1 MFDFVL
7 LSSFEV
13 LSIVVCNVREKS
25 PRNRIQYQRKYV
37 LINIIYL
44 RKISKKNNVNII
56 SVINII
62 CMFKLNKFLSICHP
76 KTEEL

>member
-1 MFDFVL
+1 MYVYN
-7 LSSFEV
+7 
-13 LSIVVCNVREKS
+13 IGEKY
-25 PRNRIQYQRKYV
+25 PRNCTQYQRNYV